1 MGCEDNCQLACE
13 IRLLPTSS
21 VSQARH
27 LLIKD
32 KANIA
37 VSSAVLLNAAN
48 EIRHKKNVD
57 IRWPKGYTDVA
68 KQVNNRT
75 AGEDGCKV
83 CVFIFDKNACSCFAY
98 FAAICPVRKTCLAAG
113 AMRFLCAASAAHFL
127 FSGACVYH
135 LSLFYGL
142 YRTVQKLYNQFMK
155 IRLAREAADRRQRK
169 TEEEKT

>member
-1 MGCEDNCQLACE
+1 M
-13 IRLLPTSS
+13 
-21 VSQARH
+21 
-27 LLIKD
+27 
-32 KANIA
+32 
-37 VSSAVLLNAAN
+37 NAAN

>member
-1 MGCEDNCQLACE
+1 MQNRAEK
-13 IRLLPTSS
+13 
-21 VSQARH
+21 H
-27 LLIKD
+27 LLARFIFYFTLYTPERAISYLQMPQMK
-32 KANIA
+32 NI
-37 VSSAVLLNAAN
+37 
-48 EIRHKKNVD
+48 D

-83 CVFIFDKNACSCFAY
+83 CVFIFEKNACSCFAY

-127 FSGACVYH
+127 FSGTCVFY
-135 LSLFYGL
+135 LSSFYGL

>member
-1 MGCEDNCQLACE
+1 MQ
-13 IRLLPTSS
+13 
-21 VSQARH
+21 
-27 LLIKD
+27 
-32 KANIA
+32 
-37 VSSAVLLNAAN
+37 AN

-57 IRWPKGYTDVA
+57 IRWPKGYTDGA

-127 FSGACVYH
+127 F
-135 LSLFYGL
+135 
-142 YRTVQKLYNQFMK
+142 
-155 IRLAREAADRRQRK
+155 
-169 TEEEKT
+169 

>member
-1 MGCEDNCQLACE
+1 MGIL
-13 IRLLPTSS
+13 RK
-21 VSQARH
+21 R
-27 LLIKD
+27 
-32 KANIA
+32 
-37 VSSAVLLNAAN
+37 AN

-57 IRWPKGYTDVA
+57 IRWPKGYTDGA

-127 FSGACVYH
+127 FSGACVYY
-135 LSLFYGL
+135 SSSFYGL

-169 TEEEKT
+169 TEEEKS